1 MESSI
6 LSDLA
11 FEQSFL
17 NGLSAGQMEKVI
29 AMARVVPF
37 APDQIIFRE
46 REPPDQVY
54 LILSGSVALEICT
67 PVHILRVQTL
77 EEGDELGWPF
87 SEREPR
93 PFQARSLEAVGALK
107 FERRPLTRACKEDP
121 ELEHA
126 LEHRLLQLVSSRLQ
140 AALFQLLDVY
150 GSGESGQ
157 RSVLVKIAS

>member
-46 REPPDQVY
+46 REPPNQVY
-54 LILSGSVALEICT
+54 LILSGSVALKICT

-77 EEGDELGWPF
+77 EEGDEPWAGLF
-87 SEREPR
+87 RERT
-93 PFQARSLEAVGALK
+93 QALPGSIAR
-107 FERRPLTRACKEDP
+107 
-121 ELEHA
+121 
-126 LEHRLLQLVSSRLQ
+126 
-140 AALFQLLDVY
+140 
-150 GSGESGQ
+150 GSGSTE
-157 RSVLVKIAS
+157 V